1 MPHSFTTMVRNLI
14 LLAGVACSCLS
25 SQLPIRASDPA
36 NDGPVEERSPSNAAS
51 RKPTRGFTSRDT
63 SRPPAAREWNRS
75 QTRSASPKATIRE
88 TFPIDAAASVPE
100 SKIQFVSASGA
111 EDGNVAPTK
120 TAEAKSDIPEISP
133 RAELPRGTSQSSVK
147 EQLLNALRAQREAMI
162 RGSESPARP
171 GSLTIFHAPGT
182 TADTLEPPD
191 AQSTTTSDAPAGRPP
206 NVDPF
211 HSTLPDTSLNDVA
224 GSATSS
230 AANNSRVGLTRP
242 LEADLQSTD
251 PFVRERAQRYLRL
264 EQQLLKLQASQAAAA
279 ELPTAREELLSSQPE
294 FKESQRINLP
304 NSLNAEVPS
313 SVLSAESDAMPQNE
327 ADTRGEPDSR
337 TSTESNT
344 AIRENIV
351 VDGPIDRLG
360 LANNLFAVGQYPLAL
375 EMYEQA
381 SAETLTPHQKFW
393 VEYQTAN
400 CLRRLEKKGEASQR
414 YRKLANQ
421 PEAGWLSQQARWWV
435 ETLEKIRI
443 LESTLAEHAAENH
456 RASVEEIETRS
467 THAENAPQP
476 SAPVRSIQK
485 ESQPDAIAH

>member
-1 MPHSFTTMVRNLI
+1 MPHTLNTVVRNLI
-14 LLAGVACSCLS
+14 LLVGVAGGSLWF
-25 SQLPIRASDPA
+25 QLPIRASDPV
-36 NDGPVEERSPSNAAS
+36 NDAPVEERSPSTAAS
-51 RKPTRGFTSRDT
+51 GKPTRGFTSRDRT
-63 SRPPAAREWNRS
+63 RPPATREWSRS
-75 QTRSASPKATIRE
+75 QTQSASPKVRIRN
-88 TFPIDAAASVPE
+88 TFPIDTTAPVPE

-111 EDGNVAPTK
+111 EDGKVSPTK
-120 TAEAKSDIPEISP
+120 TAAADPDIPEISP
-133 RAELPRGTSQSSVK
+133 RAELPGGTSQLSVK
-147 EQLLNALRAQREAMI
+147 EQLLKALRAQREAMI
-162 RGSESPARP
+162 RGSEPPPRP

-182 TADTLEPPD
+182 TADTVKSPD
-191 AQSTTTSDAPAGRPP
+191 AQSATTSDAPAGRTL

-211 HSTLPDTSLNDVA
+211 QSPLPDTSVDDVP
-224 GSATSS
+224 GRTTSS
-230 AANNSRVGLTRP
+230 AANNSRIGLTRP

-279 ELPTAREELLSSQPE
+279 ELPTTKGESFSSQPE
-294 FKESQRINLP
+294 SRESQRTNVP
-304 NSLNAEVPS
+304 NALNADVPGSEVT
-313 SVLSAESDAMPQNE
+313 AESDAMTPNE
-327 ADTRGEPDSR
+327 TDPHGEFE
-337 TSTESNT
+337 TEASSATNT

-381 SAETLTPHQKFW
+381 SAETLTSHQKFW

-456 RASVEEIETRS
+456 RAAVEQIETRS
-467 THAENAPQP
+467 TQIDSSPQP
-476 SAPVRSIQK
+476 SAPVHSF
-485 ESQPDAIAH
+485 